1 MNFLAWQAE
10 KEKLKDELCTLLTRI
25 GAIKFGTFTLSGGKL
40 SPYYVDMRIV
50 PSFPEAFK
58 FVEYTYQSLA
68 ENEIGL
74 EKIDRIAGIPTA
86 GIPFAS
92 VLAYLIH
99 KPFLYVRKEM
109 KTHGR
114 ERLIE
119 GILYPGDKVL
129 LIDDLVT
136 SGGSLLNAAEAI
148 ITEGGVVENAL
159 TLIDRE
165 EGGREALSDK
175 KIVLTN
181 LLTISEIAQ
190 VLFSKEIIT
199 KYQMASI
206 LGQIRKRY

>member
-1 MNFLAWQAE
+1 VNFLAWKTE
-10 KEKLKDELCTLLTRI
+10 KEKLKAELCTLLTRI

-58 FVEYTYQSLA
+58 TVEDAYHSLV

-74 EKIDRIAGIPTA
+74 GKIDRIAGIPTA

-92 VLAYLIH
+92 VLAYLLH
-99 KPFLYVRKEM
+99 KPFLYVRQEM

-114 ERLIE
+114 ERRIE

-148 ITEGGVVENAL
+148 VAEGGAVENAL
-159 TLIDRE
+159 VLIDRE
-165 EGGREALSDK
+165 EGGRQALDSK
-175 KIVLTN
+175 KIALIN
-181 LLTISEIAQ
+181 LVTMSEVAQ
-190 VLFSKEIIT
+190 VLFSKEVIT
-199 KYQMASI
+199 KDQMASI
-206 LGQIRKRY
+206 LGQTRKRH